1 MEKNIQTKYWVVD
14 GKEPDPGIIR
24 QAGEI
29 IRNGGLVAFPT
40 ETVYGLGASA
50 LDDNAVEGI
59 FRAKGRPQDN
69 PLIVHVADMDR
80 VWELVSGVPARAA
93 GLMEKFW
100 PGPLTVILRD
110 GGVAAKKVTAGLDT
124 LALRMPDHPVAL
136 ALIRAAG
143 VPVAAP
149 SANLSGRPS
158 PTTAEHVRNDLSGR
172 LDAILDGGPAGLGV
186 ESTVVDLSGETPVLL
201 RPGGITPGQIESV
214 TGRILLD
221 PSLEPGAVIP
231 GKPRSPGMKYRHYA
245 PAAPLVLVE
254 GTPSRVTGIVRQM
267 LEENLLRGKRV
278 GVLCREENAG
288 LYPGAAVVGA
298 GAGGEPGETAS
309 KLYAALRRLDQLGV
323 DLILAEGVE
332 PRGVGLAVANR
343 LRRAAGKII
352 NTGQLHE

>member
-1 MEKNIQTKYWVVD
+1 MEKNIKTEFWAVD
-14 GKEPDPGIIR
+14 GKYPDPGIINK
-24 QAGEI
+24 AGEI
-29 IRNGGLVAFPT
+29 IRDGGLVAFPT

-50 LDDNAVEGI
+50 LDDKAVAGI
-59 FRAKGRPQDN
+59 FMAKGRPQDN
-69 PLIVHVADMDR
+69 PLIVHVADMDK
-80 VWELVSGVPARAA
+80 VWELASMVPAQAA

-143 VPVAAP
+143 VPIAAP
-149 SANLSGRPS
+149 SANISGRPS

-172 LDAILDGGPAGLGV
+172 IDAILDGGPAGLGV
-186 ESTVVDLSGETPVLL
+186 ESTVVDLSGEIPVLL
-201 RPGGITPGQIESV
+201 RPGGITPGQIKSV
-214 TGRILLD
+214 TGKVILD
-221 PSLEPGAVIP
+221 PSLEPGGILS

-245 PAAPLVLVE
+245 PSAPMVLVE
-254 GTPSRVTGIVRQM
+254 GTPFRVAGVVSQL
-267 LEENLLRGKRV
+267 LEENLNQGKRV
-278 GVLCREENAG
+278 GVLCREENTG
-288 LYPGAAVVGA
+288 LYPGAAVVSA
-298 GAGGEPGETAS
+298 GAAGEPAGIAS
-309 KLYAALRRLDQLGV
+309 NLYAALRCLDQMGV

-352 NTGQLHE
+352 NTGKFCE